1 MMRSQ
6 SLSGVLYAEDFD
18 APEPATAARAAPPS
32 PVPVP
37 AEPVVIEPTFSLT
50 ELQRATERAR
60 QEERMAAR
68 QQAEQDAAMLRTQA
82 LVQLADAVAQSRSEA
97 ARIAAEVA
105 EAITQTLL
113 ATIAALLPA
122 FSAAH
127 GQAEAAALLRLLLP
141 AMANEPRLTVRAH
154 PALVAGLRQETRALL
169 EAGNTV
175 VEWIDSETMDPGDIA
190 VRWQDGS
197 MIRDTN
203 ALCAEVRA
211 LLVPETRTN
220 ARQETVDAD

>member
-1 MMRSQ
+1 MMRSH

-18 APEPATAARAAPPS
+18 APEPVAAPRAAPPA
-32 PVPVP
+32 PVPP
-37 AEPVVIEPTFSLT
+37 EPVVIEPTFSLT
-50 ELQRATERAR
+50 DLQRATERAR

-68 QQAEQDAAMLRTQA
+68 QQAEQDAAVLRTQA

-97 ARIAAEVA
+97 ARIAAEA
-105 EAITQTLL
+105 ADATAQTLL
-113 ATIAALLPA
+113 AMVAALLPA

-154 PALVAGLRQETRALL
+154 PTLVASLRQETRTLL

-175 VEWIDSETMDPGDIA
+175 VEWIDSETMGPGDIV

-203 ALCAEVRA
+203 ALCAEVHA
-211 LLVPETRTN
+211 LLVSGTRTN

>member
-1 MMRSQ
+1 MMRSH
-6 SLSGVLYAEDFD
+6 SLTGVLYAEDFD
-18 APEPATAARAAPPS
+18 APEP
-32 PVPVP
+32 VP
-37 AEPVVIEPTFSLT
+37 AEPVVIEPVVIEPTFSLT
-50 ELQRATERAR
+50 DLQRASERAR

-68 QQAEQDAAMLRTQA
+68 QQAEQDAAVLRTQT

-97 ARIAAEVA
+97 ARIAVEAA
-105 EAITQTLL
+105 EAMVQTLL
-113 ATIAALLPA
+113 ATVAALLPA
-122 FSAAH
+122 ASAAH

-154 PALVAGLRQETRALL
+154 PALLASLRQETRTLL

-175 VEWIDSETMDPGDIA
+175 VEWIGSETMRPGDIA

-203 ALCAEVRA
+203 ALCAEVHA
-211 LLVPETRTN
+211 LLVPETTTTN
-220 ARQETVDAD
+220 MRQETANAD

>member
-1 MMRSQ
+1 MMRSH

-18 APEPATAARAAPPS
+18 APEPVAAPRAAPPA
-32 PVPVP
+32 P

-50 ELQRATERAR
+50 DLQRATERAR

-68 QQAEQDAAMLRTQA
+68 QQAEQDAAVLRTQA
-82 LVQLADAVAQSRSEA
+82 LVQLADAVSQSRAEA
-97 ARIAAEVA
+97 ARIAAEAA
-105 EAITQTLL
+105 EATAQTLL
-113 ATIAALLPA
+113 ATVAALLPA
-122 FSAAH
+122 LSAAH

-154 PALVAGLRQETRALL
+154 PALVASLRQETGTLL

-175 VEWIDSETMDPGDIA
+175 VEWIGSETMPLGDIA
-190 VRWQDGS
+190 VRWQDGC

-203 ALCAEVRA
+203 ALWAEVHA
-211 LLVPETRTN
+211 LLVPETRTTT
-220 ARQETVDAD
+220 RQETV

>member
-1 MMRSQ
+1 MMRSH

-18 APEPATAARAAPPS
+18 APEPASPPRAAQPM
-32 PVPVP
+32 PVP

-50 ELQRATERAR
+50 DLQRATERAR

-68 QQAEQDAAMLRTQA
+68 QQAEQDAAVLRTQA
-82 LVQLADAVAQSRSEA
+82 LVQLADAVAQSRSDA
-97 ARIAAEVA
+97 ARIAAEA
-105 EAITQTLL
+105 ADATAQTLL
-113 ATIAALLPA
+113 ATVAALLPVL
-122 FSAAH
+122 SATH

-154 PALVAGLRQETRALL
+154 PELVTSLRQETRTLL

-175 VEWIDSETMDPGDIA
+175 VEWIDSETMVPGDIA

-203 ALCAEVRA
+203 ALCAQVHA
-211 LLVPETRTN
+211 LLVPETRMNT
-220 ARQETVDAD
+220 RQETVDAD

>member
-1 MMRSQ
+1 MMRSH

-18 APEPATAARAAPPS
+18 APEPVAAPQATQPA
-32 PVPVP
+32 PAP

-50 ELQRATERAR
+50 DLQRAAERAR

-68 QQAEQDAAMLRTQA
+68 QQAEQDAAVLRTQA

-97 ARIAAEVA
+97 ARIAAEAA
-105 EAITQTLL
+105 EATAQTLL
-113 ATIAALLPA
+113 ATVAALLPA
-122 FSAAH
+122 FSATH
-127 GQAEAAALLRLLLP
+127 GAAEATALLRLLLP

-154 PALVAGLRQETRALL
+154 PALVASLRQETRTLL

-175 VEWIDSETMDPGDIA
+175 VEWIDSETMGPGDIA
-190 VRWQDGS
+190 VRWQDGC

-203 ALCAEVRA
+203 TLCAEVHA
-211 LLVPETRTN
+211 LLVPGTRTN

>member
-1 MMRSQ
+1 MMRSH

-18 APEPATAARAAPPS
+18 APEPMSAPPAAPPM
-32 PVPVP
+32 P
-37 AEPVVIEPTFSLT
+37 AEPVVIEPTFSLID
-50 ELQRATERAR
+50 LQRATERAR

-68 QQAEQDAAMLRTQA
+68 QQAEQDAAVLRTQA

-97 ARIAAEVA
+97 ARIVA
-105 EAITQTLL
+105 EAAEATAQTLL

-122 FSAAH
+122 VAAAH

-154 PALVAGLRQETRALL
+154 PALLAGLRQETRTLL

-175 VEWIDSETMDPGDIA
+175 VEWTGSETMLPGDIV

-203 ALCAEVRA
+203 ALCAQVQA
-211 LLVPETRTN
+211 LLVPETRMN
-220 ARQETVDAD
+220 ARQETV

>member
-1 MMRSQ
+1 MMRSH

-18 APEPATAARAAPPS
+18 APELVSAPRAAQPIPM
-32 PVPVP
+32 P

-50 ELQRATERAR
+50 DLQRATERAR

-68 QQAEQDAAMLRTQA
+68 QQAEQDAAVLRTQA

-97 ARIAAEVA
+97 ARIAAEA
-105 EAITQTLL
+105 ADATAQTLL

-122 FSAAH
+122 FSATH
-127 GQAEAAALLRLLLP
+127 GEAEAAALLRLLLP
-141 AMANEPRLTVRAH
+141 AMANELRLTVRAH
-154 PALVAGLRQETRALL
+154 PALIASLRQETGTLL

-175 VEWIDSETMDPGDIA
+175 VEWIDSETMVPGDIA

-203 ALCAEVRA
+203 ALCAKVHA
-211 LLVPETRTN
+211 LLVPEKRTN
-220 ARQETVDAD
+220 ARQETVDAN